1 MSDHSMTQRIS
12 DATSSALAAQDN
24 QAIKIRPVD
33 PENSEHFQ
41 QILKQ
46 PAKAESDE
54 VMAKALLSSPLSKG
68 SDDMA
73 ELTEVNATTVVLPS
87 LPIPAQP
94 NSQVSNISAMEA
106 TSHAR
111 PVLQHI
117 IEAVVES
124 MAIATHKNNS
134 QEMRIVLKENI
145 LPNTEIRINATN
157 HQLVVQFITASG
169 SANQWLDQRQ
179 FTMQSALER
188 VLNRPVDL
196 SVVFETQHQDGSADH
211 ERPYP

>member
-1 MSDHSMTQRIS
+1 MSERSMTQSIS
-12 DATSSALAAQDN
+12 DATSSALAAQDH
-24 QAIKIRPVD
+24 QATTVRPVD
-33 PENSEHFQ
+33 PEDSQHFQ

-46 PAKAESDE
+46 PQGADE
-54 VMAKALLSSPLSKG
+54 EANSKALLPPPLLL
-68 SDDMA
+68 D
-73 ELTEVNATTVVLPS
+73 EVTDPLQSNAAINMLSGLPS
-87 LPIPAQP
+87 PAQP
-94 NSQVSNISAMEA
+94 NGQLINTVGIEPTNSP
-106 TSHAR
+106 R

-117 IEAVVES
+117 IDAVVES
-124 MAIATHKNNS
+124 MAISTSKDHS

-145 LPNTEIRINATN
+145 LPSTEIRINASN

-169 SANQWLDQRQ
+169 SANQWLDQRL

-196 SVVFETQHQDGSADH
+196 SVFFDPQNQDGSANQ